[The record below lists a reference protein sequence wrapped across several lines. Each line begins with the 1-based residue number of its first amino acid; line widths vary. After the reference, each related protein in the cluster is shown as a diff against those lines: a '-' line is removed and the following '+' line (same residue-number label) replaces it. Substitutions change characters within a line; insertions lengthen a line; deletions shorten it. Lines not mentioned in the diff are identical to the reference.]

1 MYCIFLDTAQIVDRR
16 NQTILDIVGFTMRIP
31 HIRLKNF
38 LFVIIGFSSMTM
50 ICLNLLSSVPTQ
62 VVENN
67 TVIAYQIP
75 A

>member
-1 MYCIFLDTAQIVDRR
+1 MVV
-16 NQTILDIVGFTMRIP
+16 IVGFTMRIP

-62 VVENN
+62 VVEKTIQFIYHLNFCS
-67 TVIAYQIP
+67 IISSL
-75 A
+75 